1 MTFWLNLHYFTVQS
15 WTVFNDY
22 TPYTFQVHYP
32 MELHLVHYN
41 TALGKTFKSALGTKA
56 YNALAVLGIMFQ
68 IQEEDNPKLQEFTQS
83 KDCI

>member
-1 MTFWLNLHYFTVQS
+1 
-15 WTVFNDY
+15 
-22 TPYTFQVHYP
+22 

-41 TALGKTFKSALGTKA
+41 TELGKTFKSALGTKA

-83 KDCI
+83 KDCILW

>member
-1 MTFWLNLHYFTVQS
+1 MTTAFT
-15 WTVFNDY
+15 
-22 TPYTFQVHYP
+22 PHTFQVHYP

>member
-1 MTFWLNLHYFTVQS
+1 MATAFTP
-15 WTVFNDY
+15 F
-22 TPYTFQVHYP
+22 TFQVHYP

-83 KDCI
+83 KDCILW